1 MQICDQLT
9 SDRPL
14 ALALGGFDGIHIGHV
29 QVLRAV
35 QTDPALTPAVF
46 TFRDLIPAVKHTRQL
61 TSARQ
66 QYAQLAELGI
76 ARLYLADF
84 ASLRDLTPE
93 AFVRDILHRRLH
105 ARRVSCGFNY
115 RFGCR
120 GAGDSDALM
129 RLCARYGI
137 ETAVAEPVTMD
148 GAPVS
153 STRIRAAVTAGEMK
167 AAARMLGRPY
177 EIDFPVVHGR
187 ALGRTI
193 GLPTINQPFPESFV
207 LPKFGVY
214 AAAVTIDGRR
224 YHAVTNIGVKPT
236 VGADGPLAETCIA
249 GYRGDL
255 YGKCVPVQLLQ
266 FLRPEQKFDSIE
278 LLRQQITRDAAAAER
293 VLAQMGETNPINP

>member
-137 ETAVAEPVTMD
+137 ETAVAEPVTTATFPSNEKRSINMVFPPNRAVLFD
-148 GAPVS
+148 LCHWYDVHVGEFLIFTSHGPDEVVAAGPDAKVHLPGGRDDRLFVPDDNVAAFLRFS
-153 STRIRAAVTAGEMK
+153 DHFDIEIVLRDFIVHETFHPAFMGVGGQGVPYAARLDRVDPHHELTAFDAVLVDVFFDDPFAGPFFRAAGIV
-167 AAARMLGRPY
+167 
-177 EIDFPVVHGR
+177 
-187 ALGRTI
+187 
-193 GLPTINQPFPESFV
+193 
-207 LPKFGVY
+207 
-214 AAAVTIDGRR
+214 
-224 YHAVTNIGVKPT
+224 
-236 VGADGPLAETCIA
+236 
-249 GYRGDL
+249 
-255 YGKCVPVQLLQ
+255 
-266 FLRPEQKFDSIE
+266 
-278 LLRQQITRDAAAAER
+278 
-293 VLAQMGETNPINP
+293 